1 MWLLK
6 LPLKLLAAVAVF
18 VLSILIWLGRLV
30 SNFSS
35 WLLGLLLLVFAGC
48 GIYCVTQAR
57 WQDVGIL
64 AVMGVAVFLS
74 MFLLE
79 WLVFTAGQWRASLGD
94 FLHS

>member
-1 MWLLK
+1 MTMEIRP
-6 LPLKLLAAVAVF
+6 LPLTRPQRRMLWTRLLIRLLIF
-18 VLSILIWLGRLV
+18 VGV
-30 SNFSS
+30 V
-35 WLLGLLLLVFAGC
+35 LGLLLLVIVGC

-64 AVMGVAVFLS
+64 TVMGVAVFLA